1 MFSNNLLIVDFP
13 IQLHGQFQ
21 HLANLI
27 EFNLISTNASSALSE
42 LSTTSNEENGTT
54 IMIHY
59 LEHPLQEIGY
69 LSAELF
75 KSNLHIAF
83 CPALNVEL
91 EVILISSGFHG
102 AISVDDAISHQ
113 IECIKK
119 VQDGDISFD
128 PKAVSKYI
136 LQRKRIPSSGNRAKI
151 LAVTTKKEQQIL
163 SLILHGLTNEEMAK
177 ELNISVNTVKM
188 HVQNIYKKTKIKN
201 RGQLFAFAAG

>member
-1 MFSNNLLIVDFP
+1 MFSNNLIIVDFP
-13 IQLHGQFQ
+13 VHLHGQFQ
-21 HLANLI
+21 NLASLI
-27 EFNLISTNASSALSE
+27 EFNLIPTNANCALSE
-42 LSTTSNEENGTT
+42 LSAASNAENGSA
-54 IMIHY
+54 IMVHY
-59 LEHPLQEIGY
+59 LDNPLQEIGY

-75 KSNLHIAF
+75 KSDLHIAF

-102 AISVDDAISHQ
+102 AISVSDSIAHQ
-113 IECIKK
+113 IQSIKQ
-119 VQDGDISFD
+119 VQDGDISFN
-128 PKAVSKYI
+128 PKAISKYI

-151 LAVTTKKEQQIL
+151 LAVTTKKEQQVL

>member
-1 MFSNNLLIVDFP
+1 MLTKHLLILDFP
-13 IQLHGQFQ
+13 LHLQEPFQ

-27 EFNLISTNASSALSE
+27 ECNLISCSSSCASAE
-42 LSTTSNEENGTT
+42 LSTLASIENSTA
-54 IMIHY
+54 ILIHY
-59 LEHPLQEIGY
+59 LEHPLQEISY

-75 KSNLHIAF
+75 KSNLHIAY
-83 CPALNVEL
+83 CPTLNVEL
-91 EVILISSGFHG
+91 EVILISSGFH
-102 AISVDDAISHQ
+102 AAMSIDESLVDQ
-113 IECIKK
+113 IQSINK
-119 VQDGDISFD
+119 VQDGDISFSD
-128 PKAVSKYI
+128 KAVSKYI
-136 LQRKRIPSSGNRAKI
+136 LQKKRVPSSGNRAKI

>member
-1 MFSNNLLIVDFP
+1 MFNNNLLIVDFP
-13 IQLHGQFQ
+13 VLLHGQFQ

-27 EFNLISTNASSALSE
+27 QFNLIPTSASDALSE
-42 LSTTSNEENGTT
+42 LPNASSLENDTN
-54 IMIHY
+54 IMVHY
-59 LEHPLQEIGY
+59 LENPLQDIGY
-69 LSAELF
+69 LCVELF
-75 KSNLHIAF
+75 KNDLHIAF

-102 AISVDDAISHQ
+102 AISVDDDIAHQ
-113 IECIKK
+113 IQSIKK
-119 VQDGDISFD
+119 VQDGEISFH

-151 LAVTTKKEQQIL
+151 LAVTTKKEQQVL

>member
-1 MFSNNLLIVDFP
+1 MFNNNLLIVDFP
-13 IQLHGQFQ
+13 VLLHGQFQ

-27 EFNLISTNASSALSE
+27 QFNLIPTSASDALSE
-42 LSTTSNEENGTT
+42 LSNASSLENDTN
-54 IMIHY
+54 IMVHY
-59 LEHPLQEIGY
+59 LENPLQDIGY
-69 LSAELF
+69 LCVELF
-75 KSNLHIAF
+75 KNDLHIAF
-83 CPALNVEL
+83 CPALNAEL

-102 AISVDDAISHQ
+102 AISVNDDIAHQ
-113 IECIKK
+113 IQSIKK
-119 VQDGDISFD
+119 VQDGEISFH

-151 LAVTTKKEQQIL
+151 LAVTTKKEQQVL